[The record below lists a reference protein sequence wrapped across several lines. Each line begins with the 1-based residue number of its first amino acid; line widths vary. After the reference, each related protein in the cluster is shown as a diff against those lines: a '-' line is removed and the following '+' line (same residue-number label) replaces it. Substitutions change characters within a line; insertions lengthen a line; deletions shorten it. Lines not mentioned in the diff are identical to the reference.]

1 MNIESLIS
9 RPAVHADERGKVYE
23 IMHGI
28 SSASGGQ
35 IFITTAYPGRSK
47 GHHFHRRKTEWFCVV
62 SGRGEMKLRE
72 IETGDTATIPM
83 TFDDPIIIKI
93 VPGLAHALINTGTET
108 LTAVV
113 ISSEI
118 FNPDD
123 ADTYLETVD

>member
-1 MNIESLIS
+1 
-9 RPAVHADERGKVYE
+9 
-23 IMHGI
+23 
-28 SSASGGQ
+28 
-35 IFITTAYPGRSK
+35 
-47 GHHFHRRKTEWFCVV
+47 
-62 SGRGEMKLRE
+62 MKLRE